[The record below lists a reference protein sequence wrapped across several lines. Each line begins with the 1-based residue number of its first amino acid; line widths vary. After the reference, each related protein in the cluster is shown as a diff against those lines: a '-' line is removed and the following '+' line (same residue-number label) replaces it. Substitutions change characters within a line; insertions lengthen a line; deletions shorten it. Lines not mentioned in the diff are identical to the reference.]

1 MKNTREIVPALER
14 NHRPKRA
21 SKSECLFWI
30 LSPVLLLITA
40 CQPTSTSE
48 TNSQLAT
55 QQLQVP
61 PQGAYTGAY
70 IDFGD
75 TEDEVT
81 LEGIENFEDLVGKH
95 QAIIASS
102 SYWGENTFPSENVNL
117 IWRHG
122 SIPLLFWSPW
132 DKPYEQDRGI
142 DRFNLTT
149 IAEGKW
155 DAYIDAWGDSAKKFG
170 HPIFVSFANEMNG
183 TWFPWSGFYYGAG
196 KPIPNTNPQQFEGP
210 EAYKKAYRRVVDRV
224 RARGANNVLWIFH
237 VNNYP
242 IPYDTWNK
250 MNSYYPGSDYVDW
263 IGVSIYGKQFNDE
276 RWPDFLWLID
286 DPYTELSNLDPK
298 KPIMITEWSVG
309 EFPESGDKSVW
320 IKSAFNLMKDKFPRI
335 KAEIFWNERWQN
347 EDDTYSNLRVNSSQG
362 SLEAYRTGVADSY
375 WLGTPLILPEKK

>member
-224 RARGANNVLWIFH
+224 RARGANNVLWI
-237 VNNYP
+237 
-242 IPYDTWNK
+242 
-250 MNSYYPGSDYVDW
+250 
-263 IGVSIYGKQFNDE
+263 Q
-276 RWPDFLWLID
+276 
-286 DPYTELSNLDPK
+286 
-298 KPIMITEWSVG
+298 
-309 EFPESGDKSVW
+309 
-320 IKSAFNLMKDKFPRI
+320 
-335 KAEIFWNERWQN
+335 
-347 EDDTYSNLRVNSSQG
+347 
-362 SLEAYRTGVADSY
+362 
-375 WLGTPLILPEKK
+375 